1 MQIINERPQVIQE
14 YESGKAIPSGQI
26 LGKLSRA
33 LGVTLKK
40 NPSKK

>member
-1 MQIINERPQVIQE
+1 LQ
-14 YESGKAIPSGQI
+14 AIPDAKV

-40 NPSKK
+40 NPPAKK